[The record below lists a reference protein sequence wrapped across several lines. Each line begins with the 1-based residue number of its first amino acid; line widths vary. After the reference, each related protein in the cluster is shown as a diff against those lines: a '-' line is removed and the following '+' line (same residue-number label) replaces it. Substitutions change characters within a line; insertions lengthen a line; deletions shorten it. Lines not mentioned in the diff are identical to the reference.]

1 MFEKYQSKGRKHY
14 LCLYFHKIYF
24 MITWSCKIFSLLGM
38 GKLSVSGH
46 IKGEKDG
53 AREVETDKSKQTNKI
68 LFREVL
74 VF

>member
-1 MFEKYQSKGRKHY
+1 
-14 LCLYFHKIYF
+14 
-24 MITWSCKIFSLLGM
+24 M

>member
-1 MFEKYQSKGRKHY
+1 
-14 LCLYFHKIYF
+14 
-24 MITWSCKIFSLLGM
+24 M

-53 AREVETDKSKQTNKI
+53 AGEVETDKSKQTNKI

>member
-1 MFEKYQSKGRKHY
+1 
-14 LCLYFHKIYF
+14 
-24 MITWSCKIFSLLGM
+24 M

-53 AREVETDKSKQTNKI
+53 AGEVETDKSKQTNKI

-74 VF
+74 VLYFLQPNLKS